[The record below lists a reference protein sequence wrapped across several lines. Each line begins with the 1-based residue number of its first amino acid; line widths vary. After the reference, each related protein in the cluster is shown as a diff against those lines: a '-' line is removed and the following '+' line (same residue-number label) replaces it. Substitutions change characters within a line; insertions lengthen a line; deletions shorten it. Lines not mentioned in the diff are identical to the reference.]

1 MCFAGIEI
9 IREGCTRVYY
19 RKGNTI
25 LGKSRTTCWVYISH
39 DMSSSGNRENLDHGK
54 QFINHEGTELL
65 VL

>member
-1 MCFAGIEI
+1 MCVAGIEI
-9 IREGCTRVYY
+9 IRERCTYVYY

-25 LGKSRTTCWVYISH
+25 LGNPRTTCWVYISH

-54 QFINHEGTELL
+54 QFLNHQGKEPL